1 MGVDF
6 FGTDHHRPHPR
17 FPEFPARVYLD
28 DDDVRNFGLNAGNA
42 ALLWPLLDLP
52 FEDGHVPPAGEVSI
66 ADARRAL
73 MRARAT
79 FEREAPKHVR
89 PTEIEHSAPRVR
101 EDGTVELR
109 PLRAYWFGLDE
120 EGLIGRLERFRQFV
134 EAIAE
139 RGATHV
145 AWG

>member
-6 FGTDHHRPHPR
+6 FGTDHNRPHSR
-17 FPEFPARVYLD
+17 LPEFPAPVQLD
-28 DDDVRNFGLNAGNA
+28 DDDTRYFALNVGNA
-42 ALLWPLLDLP
+42 AALWPLLRFPL
-52 FEDGHVPPAGEVSI
+52 EDGHVPSQGEVSVPE
-66 ADARRAL
+66 ARCAV

-79 FEREAPKHVR
+79 FDREAPKHVR
-89 PTEIEHSAPRVR
+89 PTEIDHGAPRAR

-120 EGLIGRLERFRQFV
+120 DGIRDRIERFARFV